1 MQRILMTAI
10 IAVIAISLSA
20 EFYRTQDHGKT
31 TDEQRDYF
39 ASVDYFSNAEN
50 RNFIAR
56 HDARWSEIARI
67 WGRGEDAIIR
77 DIETGRTFELRRTF
91 GTNHADVEP
100 LTKEDAQIM
109 YEIWGGWSWA
119 RRAVLVYVE
128 GYVFAGSLT
137 NFPHAGLD
145 RYPALKRINARSG
158 GFGTGLNFD
167 AVKGNGVDGH
177 MCLHFAGS
185 ALHSN
190 GRASANHQRMVQ
202 VAIAYLQNSDRY
214 LRDIAAN

>member
-1 MQRILMTAI
+1 MKRVFMLGLIAI
-10 IAVIAISLSA
+10 IAISLSA
-20 EFYRTQDHGKT
+20 DFERTNNYELTISELGEHFLSDSIS
-31 TDEQRDYF
+31 
-39 ASVDYFSNAEN
+39 SVESKKYV
-50 RNFIAR
+50 AR
-56 HDARWSEIARI
+56 HNARWSEISRI
-67 WGRGEDAIIR
+67 WGRGDDALVR
-77 DIETGRTFELRRTF
+77 DIETGRTFALRRTF

-100 LTKEDAQIM
+100 LTKEDADTM
-109 YEIWGGWSWA
+109 YNIWGGWSWS
-119 RRAVLVYVE
+119 RRAVLVYVD

-145 RYPALKRINARSG
+145 RYPALKTVNARSG
-158 GFGTGLNFD
+158 GFGRGLNFD

-202 VAIAYLQNSDRY
+202 VAIAYLQNSDKYVQERV
-214 LRDIAAN
+214 D